1 MTSSVEY
8 ITAPTL
14 FRHTKRD
21 DWGVGLMVSQGPGR
35 RRFEFE
41 DGRKRT
47 IALGYYHLL
56 EHVPATTPEIRR
68 TLQTLM
74 EEQRERVGAPP
85 ARRRVRVDAGAQV
98 AEQVAVLTEAFP
110 TLFDD
115 PHWLAEVRGEDAKRT
130 LKRHRGPS
138 LAEAKVQLSQE
149 ALQRAVDAGGTAA
162 VEALVSVL
170 CATDLAAL
178 KTDATPLKD
187 MAPAHHAEV
196 ARALLGLL
204 YEGGP
209 LNIRID
215 DFRTALVRGGVKPT
229 WSMVT
234 VPMGLA
240 RPHEFVVVR
249 PGVLRKQ
256 AKKLGVSFTL
266 PPQPE
271 GRAYLEAQD
280 LLHQLRRSLEGAG
293 HRPKDLV
300 DVLDFAARSLV
311 A

>member
-8 ITAPTL
+8 INAPAL

-21 DWGVGLMVSQGPGR
+21 DWGMGLVVSEGPRR
-35 RRFEFE
+35 RRFEFQ
-41 DGRKRT
+41 DGHKRT
-47 IALGYYHLL
+47 IARGYYHLL
-56 EHVPATTPEIRR
+56 ERVPATTPEIRR

-74 EEQRERVGAPP
+74 NEQRERVGAPP
-85 ARRRVRVDAGAQV
+85 ARRRVRVDADAQV
-98 AEQVAVLTEAFP
+98 AEQVGALSDAFP
-110 TLFDD
+110 TLFED
-115 PHWLAEVRGEDAKRT
+115 PRWLEQVRGDDAKRP
-130 LKRHRGPS
+130 LKRHRGPA

-149 ALQRAVDAGGTAA
+149 ALQRAIDAGGTAA

-170 CATDLAAL
+170 GGTDLATL
-178 KTDATPLKD
+178 KTDVKPLQA
-187 MAPAHHAEV
+187 MAPAHHADV

-209 LNIRID
+209 LNIRLD
-215 DFRTALVRGGVKPT
+215 EFRTALVRAGVKPT

-240 RPHEFVVVR
+240 RPHELVVVR

-256 AKKLGVSFTL
+256 AKKLGLPFTL

-280 LLHQLRRSLEGAG
+280 LLHLLRRTLEAAG
-293 HRPKDLV
+293 RRPKDLV
-300 DVLDFAARSLV
+300 DVLDFAARSL
-311 A
+311 AA